1 MPSSCKNLFVVST
14 NPGASGEVTS
24 TKPKKLSVGST
35 ELSVTLTQRTTTLNW
50 STLVMSL
57 VVSRITDQNGASFI
71 FETSEHLTAF
81 PINAINFS

>member
-71 FETSEHLTAF
+71 FETSEHLPAF
-81 PINAINFS
+81 TINAINSS